1 MTSVAFHFSLV
12 QSSGCM
18 DATSFFSGVQRLT
31 KNGSRPVG
39 QFLWSALVLCIF
51 FSAFTL
57 DWVIRRTSGLKKLV
71 LFYLGQCRHLKTT
84 LFGLAITCGQFL
96 KVLLLVLSHGLEVLA
111 MVLRSKFK
119 VLILR
124 TVDKVVFVVFVS
136 RQRSLLEVSWPVGY

>member
-1 MTSVAFHFSLV
+1 
-12 QSSGCM
+12 
-18 DATSFFSGVQRLT
+18 
-31 KNGSRPVG
+31 VG

-136 RQRSLLEVSWPVGY
+136 RQRSLLEVS